1 MELITT
7 EKELT
12 MDSLEIAEVVGSRH
26 DKVKQSI
33 ERLSKRGVIE
43 LPPMGDISTATKPM
57 KVYNIGKRDSYV
69 VVAQMSPEFTALLVD
84 RWEAL
89 ESGAVKPLAVSRD
102 EVIARGMIAAQE
114 VIEEQTVALQDAKPK
129 IDFHDSVM
137 ASTRNFKVGEAAKLI
152 ASDTGKSFGRNTM
165 MELLR
170 RLKWIMKNTNE
181 PYQSIIDR
189 GYMTMRMD

>member
-102 EVIARGMIAAQE
+102 EVIARE
-114 VIEEQTVALQDAKPK
+114 YNCPC
-129 IDFHDSVM
+129 
-137 ASTRNFKVGEAAKLI
+137 TR
-152 ASDTGKSFGRNTM
+152 
-165 MELLR
+165 
-170 RLKWIMKNTNE
+170 
-181 PYQSIIDR
+181 
-189 GYMTMRMD
+189 